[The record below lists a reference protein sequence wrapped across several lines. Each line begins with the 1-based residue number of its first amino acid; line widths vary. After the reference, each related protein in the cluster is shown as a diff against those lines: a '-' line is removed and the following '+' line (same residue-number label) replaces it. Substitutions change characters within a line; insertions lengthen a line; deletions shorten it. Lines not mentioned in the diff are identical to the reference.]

1 MSDKNKQ
8 KRYSKDFKEEAVKL
22 VTEKGMKAATV
33 AKDLGVSHP
42 ALGAWIKEFQQSG
55 SEAFPGKGN
64 LPAHEEKIRQLEQ
77 QVKRLTME
85 REILKKAMAYF
96 VEIPK

>member
-1 MSDKNKQ
+1 SD
-8 KRYSKDFKEEAVKL
+8 
-22 VTEKGMKAATV
+22 V
-33 AKDLGVSHP
+33 AKDLGISQP
-42 ALGAWIKEFQQSG
+42 ALGSWIKDYQRSG
-55 SEAFPGKGN
+55 QDAFPGKGN
-64 LPAHEEKIRQLEQ
+64 MSSQEDKIKQLEQ

>member
-1 MSDKNKQ
+1 MADKKKQ
-8 KRYSKDFKEEAVKL
+8 KRYTKEFKIEAVKL
-22 VTEKGMKAATV
+22 VTEKGMKASEV
-33 AKDLGVSHP
+33 AKDLGISQP
-42 ALGAWIKEFQQSG
+42 ALGSWIKDYQRIGQ
-55 SEAFPGKGN
+55 EAFPGKRN
-64 LPAHEEKIRQLEQ
+64 LSSQEDKIRQLEQ

>member
-1 MSDKNKQ
+1 MAEKKKQ
-8 KRYSKDFKEEAVKL
+8 KRYTKEFKVEAVKL
-22 VTEKGMKAATV
+22 VVEKGMKVSEV
-33 AKDLGVSHP
+33 AKDLGISQP
-42 ALGAWIKEFQQSG
+42 ALGSWVKESQQGGQDTNSG
-55 SEAFPGKGN
+55 KASVQSQ
-64 LPAHEEKIRQLEQ
+64 EEKIRQLEQ

>member
-1 MSDKNKQ
+1 MDQPPPHRSLPA
-8 KRYSKDFKEEAVKL
+8 DFP
-22 VTEKGMKAATV
+22 
-33 AKDLGVSHP
+33 H
-42 ALGAWIKEFQQSG
+42 QRSG
-55 SEAFPGKGN
+55 QEAFPGKGN
-64 LPAHEEKIRQLEQ
+64 LSSQEDKIRQLEQ

>member
-1 MSDKNKQ
+1 MQ
-8 KRYSKDFKEEAVKL
+8 
-22 VTEKGMKAATV
+22 
-33 AKDLGVSHP
+33 P
-42 ALGAWIKEFQQSG
+42 
-55 SEAFPGKGN
+55 FPGKGN
-64 LPAHEEKIRQLEQ
+64 LSSQEDKIRQLEQ